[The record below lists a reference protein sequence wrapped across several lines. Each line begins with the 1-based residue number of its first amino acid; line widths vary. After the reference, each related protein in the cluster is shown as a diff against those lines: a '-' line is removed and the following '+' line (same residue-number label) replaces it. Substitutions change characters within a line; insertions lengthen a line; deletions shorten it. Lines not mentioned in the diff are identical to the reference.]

1 MAFSE
6 LNRTITCSLEGMKRF
21 HTDEI
26 NALLK
31 GVSLG
36 ISTCVLREISI
47 DTPRFSR
54 RGLQDLA
61 AMKPIMKNIYLI
73 TSS

>member
-6 LNRTITCSLEGMKRF
+6 LNRTMACSLEGMKRF

-31 GVSLG
+31 GVYLR
-36 ISTCVLREISI
+36 ISTCVLRETGI
-47 DTPRFSR
+47 DMPRLSQR
-54 RGLQDLA
+54 CLQDLA
-61 AMKPIMKNIYLI
+61 ATKPNQKNNHLI
-73 TSS
+73 TTD